1 MQTFKKLLAE
11 QRLPK
16 DLLLALP
23 AVGLKRPTAVQS
35 QVLPLLLDR
44 RDVLAI
50 SPTGSGKTLAFV
62 LPVLADILK
71 RTDHSN
77 PYALLLA
84 PSRELVHQT
93 TRVVDAFKPLLGVKL
108 ACSSITQASAA
119 GTDFSKVV
127 PCFF

>member
-1 MQTFKKLLAE
+1 M
-11 QRLPK
+11 
-16 DLLLALP
+16 
-23 AVGLKRPTAVQS
+23 
-35 QVLPLLLDR
+35 
-44 RDVLAI
+44 LAI

-71 RTDHSN
+71 CREHSN

-93 TRVVDAFKPLLGVKL
+93 ARVVDAFKPLLGVKL

-119 GTDFSKVV
+119 GSDFSKVLLCSLLTTA
-127 PCFF
+127 PAACLSGHLPELYRKNNMTPS